1 MKYQLIIPT
10 KNKQARGLMDSNTT
24 HCRGGQQHTR
34 QGPWMGNDNR
44 QALVWAMAI
53 PHEWAMNKI
62 PNEWGMKMGHE
73 WPMESFPMTGQ

>member
-1 MKYQLIIPT
+1 
-10 KNKQARGLMDSNTT
+10 
-24 HCRGGQQHTR
+24 
-34 QGPWMGNDNR
+34 MGHDNR